1 MKQKCHMNIITGKK
15 ARQFDIN
22 EMMAVAKRRAADAAE
37 EQSKAKGEK
46 MLKIWVTFSMT
57 ICLSPAT

>member
-1 MKQKCHMNIITGKK
+1 MVIIYLVLKLLFKYWHCVKIGKK

-37 EQSKAKGEK
+37 EKSKANSKK
-46 MLKIWVTFSMT
+46 MFNI
-57 ICLSPAT
+57 